1 MGKRWRPCKRRVFIR
16 KLKELGFGNPQH
28 GTKHDFM
35 PYENHDQT
43 IPSNREYSVSQL
55 KLLLRQVERVL
66 GRRITLGRVDELV
79 KNEVSLTST

>member
-16 KLKELGFGNPQH
+16 KLTKLGFGNPQH

-35 PYENHDQT
+35 PYENYDQT

-66 GRRITLGRVDELV
+66 GRRNYLDEWERL
-79 KNEVSLTST
+79 